1 MYFVSY
7 YMGKPGNFACDNK
20 KFKFDRNGCTSVEGY
35 AVHPTPE
42 VYYTVDLFFDK
53 SSWGQSTMP
62 ATLEVNACLCD
73 TSDFILV
80 THVRLDLGQW
90 QWL

>member
-1 MYFVSY
+1 MILLVTVS
-7 YMGKPGNFACDNK
+7 DK
-20 KFKFDRNGCTSVEGY
+20 KFKSYPEDVCTSVEGY

-42 VYYTVDLFFDK
+42 VYYTVDLSFDE

-73 TSDFILV
+73 TSDFIPV
-80 THVRLDLGQW
+80 AHVRLDLRQL

>member
-1 MYFVSY
+1 
-7 YMGKPGNFACDNK
+7 MGKPGNFACDNK

-53 SSWGQSTMP
+53 SS
-62 ATLEVNACLCD
+62 
-73 TSDFILV
+73 
-80 THVRLDLGQW
+80 
-90 QWL
+90 